1 VSFTRPNIPLPSTYL
16 DATYI
21 TNHINKFKQE
31 GAGFIVV
38 KSWTEGG
45 NPLNVTLPSRKFVGL
60 RSEMDAVIAKY
71 KAQGNDWTVLRDE
84 LNLGPNT
91 NLAAE
96 EIYYIKIDGNDARF
110 NYDVP
115 TGNEY
120 GAIAGEW
127 VPGGYTKNG
136 TVEAALIGAE
146 NITHNKSITQLINN
160 FPNKWEK
167 IK

>member
-1 VSFTRPNIPLPSTYL
+1 MPSTYL

-38 KSWTEGG
+38 KNWTENGSF
-45 NPLNVTLPSRKFVGL
+45 NAMPPRKFVGL

-110 NYDVP
+110 NFEVP
-115 TGNEY
+115 TGNEG
-120 GAIAGEW
+120 GAIVGEW
-127 VPGGYTKNG
+127 VPAGYTKSG
-136 TVEAALIGAE
+136 TAEAALIGSE